1 MKRIVP
7 VLVVLAVAAAAAT
20 WYLHSRSTVTTAD
33 ALGGSG
39 TVETSPVTVSPQV
52 SGRIVAAPAQE
63 GAAVHAGEVLY
74 RLDATTL
81 RLQVQQAS
89 AGVTA
94 AKAAWQQAKDDDKGT
109 AQIAAAKAAWDQAV
123 VALKMA
129 QVQLGYATVTAP
141 RAGVLTNVV
150 LGVGENA
157 VVGSTL
163 AVISDPGDLTVT
175 IYVPEDRIG
184 QVRVGQA
191 GSLTT
196 DSTTRTYHASVTFIG
211 TQAEYTPASIET
223 KEQRVKLVYQVRLRV
238 TDADAALKA
247 GMPAD
252 VVLH

>member
-1 MKRIVP
+1 MKRIIP
-7 VLVVLAVAAAAAT
+7 VLLVLAVAGGAA
-20 WYLHSRSTVTTAD
+20 WYFFGRSATTAKD

-39 TVETSPVTVSPQV
+39 TIEASQVTVSPQT
-52 SGRIVAAPAQE
+52 SGRILSAPAQE
-63 GAAVHAGEVLY
+63 GVAVRAGDVLY
-74 RLDATTL
+74 KLDATTL
-81 RLQVQQAS
+81 KLQVEQARD
-89 AGVTA
+89 GVTA
-94 AKAAWQQAKDDDKGT
+94 AKAAWQQAKDDDKGS
-109 AQIAAAKAAWDQAV
+109 AQIAAAKAAWDQAA
-123 VALKMA
+123 VAMKMA

-141 RAGVLTNVV
+141 RAGVLSSVV

-163 AVISDPGDLTVT
+163 AVISDPADLTVT

-184 QVRVGQA
+184 QVKAGQS
-191 GSLTT
+191 GTLTT
-196 DSTTRTYHASVTFIG
+196 DSTTRTYHATVTYIG

-238 TDADAALKA
+238 TDATGTLKA